1 MMSNLA
7 RFFEPVLTDILRRFG
22 VTKAT
27 AFLFLITLSLPSL
40 WAQQPAFHTEMF
52 HGRHAYVL
60 DNGLIRVSLLRG
72 GGHIAEIRFLSDD
85 PKKSVNPMRIPHYQT
100 IEPYEYDPAK
110 HDALFTDGSHRWLS
124 SGYMGHLLCFPTFG
138 PPSSEDEVRNQL
150 GNHGEAPIV
159 EWKQQKFEVNK
170 EGVTLWYGADLPKT
184 QYRVAR
190 KVTLPAGATSLYV
203 EEWVENLLLFDRPIN
218 WVQHATFG
226 PPLAEPGHCFLDV
239 SATRGEVDEEV
250 SESEHDSLKPGSAI
264 EWPSGYDPSGQP
276 ISLRPFQSAPHSG
289 TYFALLLDQ
298 KRPQSYF
305 TMYHDKF
312 PVLVGYLFPTVDYPW
327 LGDFQEN
334 QRITEV
340 PWDGKVVTRGIEF
353 GTTPFPEGL
362 KKSVER
368 ERMFGVP
375 TYRWIGGKQRLKTNF
390 IVFLAEVP
398 VGFAGVSDVTSEAG
412 SVLVEEKGSGKK
424 IRVATGKP

>member
-1 MMSNLA
+1 
-7 RFFEPVLTDILRRFG
+7 
-22 VTKAT
+22 
-27 AFLFLITLSLPSL
+27 
-40 WAQQPAFHTEMF
+40 MF

-60 DNGLIRVSLLRG
+60 ENGLIRVSLLRG

-110 HDALFTDGSHRWLS
+110 HDALFTNGSHRWLS

-138 PPSSEDEVRNQL
+138 PPSSEDEIRNQL

-159 EWKQQKFEVNK
+159 EWKEQKFEVNK
-170 EGVTLWYGADLPKT
+170 DGVTLWYGADLPKT
-184 QYRVAR
+184 QYRVTR
-190 KVTLPAGATSLYV
+190 KVTLPAGASSLYV
-203 EEWVENLLLFDRPIN
+203 EEGVENLLPFDRPIN

-226 PPLAEPGHCFLDV
+226 PPLAEPAHCFLDV
-239 SATRGEVDEEV
+239 SATRGQVDEEV
-250 SESEHDSLKPGSAI
+250 SEQDSLKPGSAI
-264 EWPSGYDPSGQP
+264 EWPSGLSHSGQRT
-276 ISLRPFQSAPHSG
+276 SLRPFQPAPHSG
-289 TYFALLLDQ
+289 TYFALLLDP

-305 TMYHDKF
+305 TMYHDGF
-312 PVLVGYLFPTVDYPW
+312 PVLIGYLFPTVDNPW

-368 ERMFGVP
+368 GRMFGVP
-375 TYRWIGGKQRLKTNF
+375 TYRWIGGKQKLQTSF
-390 IVFLAEVP
+390 IVFLAEVS
-398 VGFAGVSDVTSEAG
+398 VGFAGVAAVTSEAG
-412 SVLVEEKGSGKK
+412 RIVVKERGSEKK
-424 IRVATGKP
+424 ITVATGRH